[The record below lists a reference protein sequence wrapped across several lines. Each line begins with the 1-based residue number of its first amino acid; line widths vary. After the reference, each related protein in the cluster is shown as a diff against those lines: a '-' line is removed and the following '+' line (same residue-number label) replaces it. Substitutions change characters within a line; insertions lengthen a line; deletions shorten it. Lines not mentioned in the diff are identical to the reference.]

1 MRLYELVKA
10 TGWPLREA
18 VEKLAELGFD
28 VKANPQAAIPEGAL
42 AKLREAFPQLGAAP
56 KDGPPKRGAGTKKPA
71 PAPGEPPGP
80 KRRIIKRAEEIERE
94 REEQRILAEQAAR
107 AAEEARI
114 AEEAARRAAE
124 EAARAAEQAQLEP
137 ASVPPVIVEPRPA
150 PPPPEEP
157 KPLPL
162 PERHAEPAVTISPEV
177 LRKVAQPRPE
187 AKRVPPPPPPPLR
200 QAPRSSKRPAPPPPP
215 PPRPHVAP
223 PPAAE
228 PSPPEVPVLA
238 KEIRL
243 EGSITV
249 GELAQRM
256 GAPAS
261 EVVKRLL
268 TMGILAGINQQLPPA
283 TARAVA
289 QSFGVAVVEERR
301 ELSPALQAAK
311 RLRVEAQ
318 GEPRPPVVTVM
329 GHVDH
334 GKTTLLDAIR
344 KTNVAAGE
352 YGGITQ
358 HIGAYQVSVDGRKI
372 TFIDTPGHEA
382 FTTLRARGAQ
392 VTDIAVLVVAAD
404 DGVMPQTVE
413 AINHARAAGVPIL
426 VAINKIDLPT
436 ANPERTKQQLAELG
450 LVPEE
455 WGGET
460 IMVPVS
466 ARTGQGIQDLLEM
479 ILLVAELN
487 ELRADPRKPARGTI
501 LEAKLDRG
509 RGPVATVI
517 VQEGT
522 LRVGDPVVA
531 GETYGRVRA
540 MMDDRGNRLQ
550 EAGPSTPVEV
560 VGLEEVPTAGDILEV
575 VPDERT
581 AKALAEERK
590 ERRREQEHAQI
601 RRGGL
606 EEATGTVRELR
617 LVVKADVQGSLEA
630 ITAALERLSTEE
642 VRVHILHAAVGAVT
656 ESDVM
661 LASASDAVVIGF
673 NVRPDG
679 AVRRLAEQE
688 GVEVRLYRLIYEAVD
703 DVRSRLQ
710 GLRAPV
716 VSEVVLGRAEVR
728 QIFPISR
735 VGTVA
740 GCYVREGKVVR
751 GGQVRLV
758 RDGVVVYQGRV
769 ASLRRFKEDVRE
781 VAAGF
786 ECGVLLENFNDV
798 KEGDILEAFEVR
810 EERPTS

>member
-1 MRLYELVKA
+1 MRLYEVVKA
-10 TGWPLREA
+10 TGLPLREA
-18 VEKLAELGFD
+18 VEKLAELGFE
-28 VKANPQAAIPEGAL
+28 VKPNPQAAIPEEAL

-56 KDGPPKRGAGTKKPA
+56 KDGPQKRVAKKPA
-71 PAPGEPPGP
+71 PVPPEPAGP

-107 AAEEARI
+107 AAEEARL

-124 EAARAAEQAQLEP
+124 EAARAAEQAPLEP
-137 ASVPPVIVEPRPA
+137 TSVPPVIVEPRPA
-150 PPPPEEP
+150 PPPEEP
-157 KPLPL
+157 KPVPL

-177 LRKVAQPRPE
+177 LRRVTQPRPE

-200 QAPRSSKRPAPPPPP
+200 QPPKPSKRPAPPPPP
-215 PPRPHVAP
+215 PPRPHVTSP
-223 PPAAE
+223 PTMAE

-243 EGSITV
+243 EGPITV

-268 TMGILAGINQQLPPA
+268 TMGILAGINQQLPPT

-301 ELSPALQAAK
+301 DLRPALQAAK
-311 RLRVEAQ
+311 RLQVEAQ

-358 HIGAYQVSVDGRKI
+358 HIGAYQVSVDGRRI

-404 DGVMPQTVE
+404 DGVMPQTIE
-413 AINHARAAGVPIL
+413 ALNHARAAGVPIL
-426 VAINKIDLPT
+426 VAINKMDLPG
-436 ANPERTKQQLAELG
+436 ANPDRVKQQLAEQG

-455 WGGET
+455 WGGDT

-487 ELRADPRKPARGTI
+487 DLRADPRKPARGTI

-531 GETYGRVRA
+531 GETYGKVRA

-581 AKALAEERK
+581 AKAIAEERR
-590 ERRREQEHAQI
+590 EQRREQERVQI
-601 RRGGL
+601 RRGGV
-606 EEATGTVRELR
+606 EEAAGMVRELR

-661 LASASDAVVIGF
+661 LASASDAVVLGF

-679 AVRRLAEQE
+679 GVRRLAEQE
-688 GVEVRLYRLIYEAVD
+688 GVEIRLYRLIYEAAD
-703 DVRSRLQ
+703 DVRQLLA

-751 GGQVRLV
+751 GAQARLV
-758 RDGVVVYQGRV
+758 RDGVVVYQGRI

-798 KEGDILEAFEVR
+798 KEGDIIETFEVR

>member
-1 MRLYELVKA
+1 MRLHELAKA
-10 TGWPLREA
+10 TGLPLREA
-18 VEKLAELGFD
+18 VEKLAALGFD
-28 VKANPQAAIPEGAL
+28 VKPNPQSVVPEEAL
-42 AKLREAFPQLGAAP
+42 TRLQEAFPDLATGP
-56 KDGPPKRGAGTKKPA
+56 RDGPAKRTAKKPVPPSPE
-71 PAPGEPPGP
+71 PAGP

-107 AAEEARI
+107 AAEEALR
-114 AEEAARRAAE
+114 AEEVRRAAE
-124 EAARAAEQAQLEP
+124 EAARAAEQVQQEP
-137 ASVPPVIVEPRPA
+137 VLAPPVIVEPKPA
-150 PPPPEEP
+150 PPPEEL
-157 KPLPL
+157 KPVPL

-177 LRKVAQPRPE
+177 LRKVTQPKPE
-187 AKRVPPPPPPPLR
+187 P
-200 QAPRSSKRPAPPPPP
+200 KRPAPPPPP
-215 PPRPHVAP
+215 PLRQPPKPAKRPAPPPPLPPRPHAQPQAAVEAP
-223 PPAAE
+223 PA
-228 PSPPEVPVLA
+228 EVPALA
-238 KEIRL
+238 REIRL
-243 EGSITV
+243 EGPITV

-268 TMGILAGINQQLPPA
+268 TMGILAGINQQIPVS
-283 TARAVA
+283 TAKAVA
-289 QSFGVAVVEERR
+289 ESFGVAVVEEKPQLR
-301 ELSPALQAAK
+301 PALQAAK

-358 HIGAYQVSVDGRKI
+358 HIGAYQVSVDGRRV

-404 DGVMPQTVE
+404 DGVMPQTIE

-436 ANPERTKQQLAELG
+436 ANPERVKQQLAEQG

-455 WGGET
+455 WGGDI

-479 ILLVAELN
+479 ILLLAEIN
-487 ELRADPRKPARGTI
+487 DLRADPNKPARGTI

-522 LRVGDPVVA
+522 LRVGDAVVA
-531 GETYGRVRA
+531 GETYGKVRA

-550 EAGPSTPVEV
+550 EAGPATPVEV
-560 VGLEEVPTAGDILEV
+560 VGLEDVPTAGDLLEV
-575 VPDERT
+575 VPDERV
-581 AKALAEERK
+581 AKAIAEERR
-590 ERRREQEHAQI
+590 EQRRELAQAVV
-601 RRGGL
+601 RRGSV
-606 EEATGTVRELR
+606 EDTVGTVRELR

-642 VRVHILHAAVGAVT
+642 VRVHTLHAGVGAVT

-673 NVRPDG
+673 NVRPDA

-688 GVEVRLYRLIYEAVD
+688 GVDVRLYRLIYEAVD
-703 DVRSRLQ
+703 DVRRLLA

-716 VSEVVLGRAEVR
+716 LTEVVLGRAEVR

-751 GGQVRLV
+751 GAQARLV
-758 RDGVVVYQGRV
+758 RDGVVVYQGRI

-786 ECGVLLENFNDV
+786 ECGVLLENYNDV
-798 KEGDILEAFEVR
+798 KEGDVIEVFEVR
-810 EERPTS
+810 EERPVT

>member
-1 MRLYELVKA
+1 MRLHELAKA
-10 TGWPLREA
+10 TGLPLREV
-18 VEKLAELGFD
+18 VEKLAALGFE
-28 VKANPQAAIPEGAL
+28 VKPNPQSVVPEEAL
-42 AKLREAFPQLGAAP
+42 TRLQEAFPDLVTGP
-56 KDGPPKRGAGTKKPA
+56 RDGPAKRTPKKPA
-71 PAPGEPPGP
+71 PSPPEPAGP

-107 AAEEARI
+107 AAEEALR
-114 AEEAARRAAE
+114 AEEAAQAAE
-124 EAARAAEQAQLEP
+124 PVQLEP
-137 ASVPPVIVEPRPA
+137 FFAPPVIVEPKPA
-150 PPPPEEP
+150 PPPEEP
-157 KPLPL
+157 KPVPL

-177 LRKVAQPRPE
+177 LRKVTQPKPEPKRP
-187 AKRVPPPPPPPLR
+187 APPPPPPLR
-200 QAPRSSKRPAPPPPP
+200 QPPKPAKRPAPPPPP
-215 PPRPHVAP
+215 PPRPHAQPQTTVEAP
-223 PPAAE
+223 PA
-228 PSPPEVPVLA
+228 EVPVLA
-238 KEIRL
+238 REIRL
-243 EGSITV
+243 EGPITV

-268 TMGILAGINQQLPPA
+268 TMGILAGINQQIPTS

-289 QSFGVAVVEERR
+289 ESFGVAVVAEKPQLR
-301 ELSPALQAAK
+301 PALQAAK

-358 HIGAYQVSVDGRKI
+358 HIGAYQVSVDGRRI

-404 DGVMPQTVE
+404 DGVMPQTIE

-436 ANPERTKQQLAELG
+436 ANPERVKQQLAEQG

-455 WGGET
+455 WGGDT

-479 ILLVAELN
+479 ILLLAEIN

-522 LRVGDPVVA
+522 LRVGDAVVA
-531 GETYGRVRA
+531 GETYGKVRA

-550 EAGPSTPVEV
+550 EAGPATPVEV
-560 VGLEEVPTAGDILEV
+560 IGLEDVPTAGDILEV
-575 VPDERT
+575 VPDERV
-581 AKALAEERK
+581 AKTIAEERR
-590 ERRREQEHAQI
+590 EQRRELAQTVA
-601 RRGGL
+601 RRGSV
-606 EEATGTVRELR
+606 EDTIGTVRELR

-642 VRVHILHAAVGAVT
+642 VRVHILHAGVGAVT

-673 NVRPDG
+673 NVRPD
-679 AVRRLAEQE
+679 AAARRLAEQE
-688 GVEVRLYRLIYEAVD
+688 GVDVRLHRLIYEAVD
-703 DVRSRLQ
+703 DVRRLLA

-716 VSEVVLGRAEVR
+716 LTEVVLGRAEVR

-751 GGQVRLV
+751 GAQARLV
-758 RDGVVVYQGRV
+758 RDGVVVYQGRI

-786 ECGVLLENFNDV
+786 ECGVLLENYNDV
-798 KEGDILEAFEVR
+798 KEGDVIEVFEVR
-810 EERPTS
+810 EERPVA